1 MNIAVY
7 SPNFHPLTGGLEN
20 AVLDLATEF
29 ERQGH
34 PTTVITLTPAD
45 APDAFPFRV
54 LRRPGFFQQVMAMRR
69 ADVVLMFNVSLKGVL
84 PWLFSGRPLMVSH
97 QTPNTGD
104 RRGRLKT
111 WVANR
116 LATRNIGCSTYM
128 SRQFAHAVTVPN
140 PYNDSIFR
148 STEAWVFRKRDI
160 VFVGRLVSDKGADVL
175 LNALA
180 LLGADGHR
188 PGLTIIGAG
197 PEEEA
202 LRRQT
207 HELGLDGQVVF
218 AGLKKGAELAT
229 MLNEHRYMVV
239 PSVWAEPFGIV
250 VLEGLA
256 CGCIVIGSQGG
267 GLPEAMGDF
276 GLTFPN
282 GDVRALALR
291 LKMALEKTVKYL
303 PEPEKLAEHLRKHER
318 GTVTKAYLKIFIFHT
333 HRDPKYWVER

>member
-1 MNIAVY
+1 MKIAVF

-20 AVLDLATEF
+20 VVLDLATEF
-29 ERQGH
+29 EQLGH
-34 PTTVITLTPAD
+34 PTTVITWTLAD
-45 APDAFPFRV
+45 APDTFPFRV
-54 LRRPGFFQQVMAMRR
+54 MRRSGFFQQVMAMRR

-84 PWLFSGRPLMVSH
+84 PWLFSGRPLVVSH
-97 QTPNTGD
+97 QTPNTPD
-104 RRGRLKT
+104 WRGRLKT

-116 LATRNIGCSTYM
+116 LATRNIGCSAYM
-128 SRQFAHAVTVPN
+128 SGQFAHALTVQN
-140 PYNDSIFR
+140 PYNDAVFR

-160 VFVGRLVSDKGADVL
+160 VFVGRLVSDKGADLL

-180 LLGADGHR
+180 MLRDDGHR

-207 HELGLDGQVVF
+207 SDLGLEEQVVF
-218 AGLKKGAELAT
+218 AGLKKGAELAKA
-229 MLNEHRYMVV
+229 LNEHRYLVV
-239 PSVWAEPFGIV
+239 PSRWAEPFGIV
-250 VLEGLA
+250 ALEGLA
-256 CGCIVIGSQGG
+256 CGCIVVGSQGG

-276 GLTFPN
+276 GLTYPN

-318 GTVTKAYLKIFIFHT
+318 GTVALAYLKILSF
-333 HRDPKYWVER
+333 ELGE